1 MAVTSI
7 NFSKLLLLPLI
18 ILGGCLGKFDWYFA
32 TLLLLFV
39 SDIKVK
45 FKSNK

>member
-1 MAVTSI
+1 MNVTSI
-7 NFSKLLLLPLI
+7 NFSKLFLLPLI
-18 ILGGCLGKFDWYFA
+18 ILGGYLGKFDWYFA

-39 SDIKVK
+39 TDIKIK